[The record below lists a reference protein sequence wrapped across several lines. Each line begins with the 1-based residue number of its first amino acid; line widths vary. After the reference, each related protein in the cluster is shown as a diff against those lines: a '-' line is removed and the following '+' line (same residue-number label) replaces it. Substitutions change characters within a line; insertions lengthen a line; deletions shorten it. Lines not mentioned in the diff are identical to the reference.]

1 MGQQNF
7 RIILPLQAIQKSQN
21 FQTQGKDDN
30 LLFKFALQIPE
41 LLTNLIIF
49 SLWKVRLW
57 YNIHDQATLN
67 HMTKYLC
74 GHYDLADFLS
84 EIFKDKSLFY
94 YIKKRKHL
102 SLIFKECFLNYLGY
116 CRPKGRTISRWMNG
130 EHAYKLL
137 R

>member
-1 MGQQNF
+1 MAQQNF

-21 FQTQGKDDN
+21 FHTQGKDDN
-30 LLFKFALQIPE
+30 LLFKFALQLPE

-74 GHYDLADFLS
+74 GHYDLADFLL
-84 EIFKDKSLFY
+84 EIFKDKYLFY

-102 SLIFKECFLNYLGY
+102 SLIFKACFLNYQGY
-116 CRPKGRTISRWMNG
+116 CRPKGRTI
-130 EHAYKLL
+130 
-137 R
+137 